1 MSVDKYSI
9 RRSVSGDDRG
19 EVKEGVCACRVRV
32 NEELVQ
38 ILRSKLKRKQFW
50 KTVHFLSKL
59 HDSIYEND
67 REVCFLPTT
76 YLIRLYGRKA
86 WYKMRKLLSTN
97 GLNVVSFGRAYKIGA
112 KFRSYRLR
120 SPFNRDLTAF
130 DFPRGILKDPH
141 LEIPVNL
148 KERAASRNE
157 VKDWIKGAYQLT
169 SFSSDP
175 LALLLTLP
183 FPIKEK
189 RQKVR
194 SKTPPSAYYPER
206 ARELSIK
213 KLETVLAKQG
223 NFTTDRAG
231 RIHYPLTVLKREL
244 RPLLLINNEATVE
257 IDACCSQP
265 TLHASLYDPQSPE
278 HLTEREKFLSLT
290 ASATFYE
297 TVARW
302 DPLFPADGTRDA
314 AKIFCFNY
322 VFYGCIFPYVE
333 TARKKAQKKELP
345 PILTTLKQEFPILFD
360 LMAALKIRGNDK
372 LPLVMQQTEA
382 RIMFSECAPRLIK
395 EKISFLP
402 IHDSLIVQ
410 KSVATIAEQ
419 IFRES
424 WLKAVGFA
432 PKFKTK
438 PAL

>member
-1 MSVDKYSI
+1 MNVNEYSI
-9 RRSVSGDDRG
+9 CRSVSGDSQGGCKGGMVGYRL
-19 EVKEGVCACRVRV
+19 RV

-38 ILRSKLKRKQFW
+38 ILRSKLKQKQFW
-50 KTVHFLSKL
+50 KTLHFLSKL

-76 YLIRLYGRKA
+76 YLIKLYGRKA
-86 WYKMRKLLSTN
+86 WYKMRKLLSPN
-97 GLNVVSFGRAYKIGA
+97 GLNAVRFGRAYKIGA

-130 DFPRGILKDPH
+130 DFPRCILRDPH
-141 LEIPVNL
+141 LEIPVNRQ
-148 KERAASRNE
+148 ERASSPIAVN
-157 VKDWIKGAYQLT
+157 DWIKKTYQLT

-175 LALLLTLP
+175 LALLSTLP
-183 FPIKEK
+183 FPIKVK
-189 RQKVR
+189 RQKAR

-213 KLETVLAKQG
+213 KLETVLAKEG
-223 NFTTDRAG
+223 SFTTDRAG

-265 TLHASLYDPQSPE
+265 TLHGSLYNPQSQE
-278 HLTEREKFLSLT
+278 HLNEREKFLSFT

-302 DPLFPADGTRDA
+302 DPLFPTDGTRDA

-322 VFYGCIFPYVE
+322 VFYGTIFPYVE
-333 TARKKAQKKELP
+333 TAQKKGPKKELP

-360 LMAALKIRGNDK
+360 LMAALKVRGNDK

-395 EKISFLP
+395 EEILFLP

-410 KSVATIAEQ
+410 KPFATIAEQ
-419 IFRES
+419 IFKES